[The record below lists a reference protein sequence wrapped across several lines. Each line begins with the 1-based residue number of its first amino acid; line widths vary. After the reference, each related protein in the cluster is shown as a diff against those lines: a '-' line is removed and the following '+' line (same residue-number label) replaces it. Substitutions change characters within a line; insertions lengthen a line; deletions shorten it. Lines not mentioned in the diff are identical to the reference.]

1 MRGKIKGKTWVM
13 YKDNNKSFTAIDN
26 SSPLYHICT
35 SNIVSSKVILRAVT
49 MDTGSSLETMKNKG
63 TIDITWFSRGF

>member
-26 SSPLYHICT
+26 SSPLYQIYT
-35 SNIVSSKVILRAVT
+35 SNVVSLKVILGAVT
-49 MDTGSSLETMKNKG
+49 IDTGSSLETMKNKG